1 MNKTSKILIMLYMM
15 LLVIG
20 IASAQE
26 RPVDGD
32 SNWGVDL
39 NTHLDVSL
47 NSSTGKLQNNI
58 VKLGNLNLTDI
69 TLADFTNDRADL
81 WQLINFTNAFSGRME
96 ELWNLDNFTQAYDDK
111 AEARYTIVNFTNDYD
126 GRNERF
132 SNKNFTV
139 NYDARADRFLIEN
152 YTALEDSAF
161 RVENGTALPFSAFTI
176 GNGTALAVGGDLTG
190 TVGNAQL
197 GVNSVGSAEIAN
209 DAVTDA
215 KVADALTITG
225 GTIENSPIGGI
236 APASG
241 NFTNLGVSGNLFVS
255 SDLDISGNRL
265 IIDSPGPTFSGSS
278 SRQTVQADAIFSGF
292 TGGYGAGVMGNAV
305 SGTIGA
311 GNSIIGGLIGKY
323 NLADSSPSDHPQGAV
338 IGEIGEDVGDT
349 TLPDGAFI
357 AVLGGDTEAV
367 DAGAAYTV
375 RYLNSTVGSQ
385 FNYGLDLFGA
395 AIYSYLT
402 VSYATADIRLQNSET
417 ISNATNGVI
426 DMSGAAVLNRIATS
440 SPTTDTTLT
449 AAQSGTTFFIG
460 TAGVDLTL
468 PAIAGTS
475 GVWYRFVVSAAVAD
489 TNQTVIAPTAILNG
503 PIDVNSTLVLCTD
516 EATIAFV
523 QTADTAGD
531 WVEVRSNGTKWFV
544 TGQAQAVGGIT
555 CS

>member
-278 SRQTVQADAIFSGF
+278 SRQTVQADAIFSSF
-292 TGGYGAGVMGNAV
+292 TGGYGAAVMGNAV

-338 IGEIGEDVGDT
+338 IGEIGEDVGAT
-349 TLPDGAFI
+349 TLPNGAFI
-357 AVLGGDTEAV
+357 AVLGGDLNEV

-375 RYLNSTVGSQ
+375 RYLNSVSGSQ
-385 FNYGLDLFGA
+385 FNYGLDLSGA
-395 AIYSYLT
+395 AIDSYQP
-402 VSYATADIRLQNSET
+402 VSYASSDIKLST
-417 ISNATNGVI
+417 GVLV
-426 DMSGAAVLNRIATS
+426 MSGSGSPEAAKTAPVGSMYLR
-440 SPTTDTTLT
+440 TDGGAGTTLYVKE
-449 AAQSGTTFFIG
+449 SGTGNTG
-460 TAGVDLTL
+460 
-468 PAIAGTS
+468 
-475 GVWYRFVVSAAVAD
+475 WAA
-489 TNQTVIAPTAILNG
+489 
-503 PIDVNSTLVLCTD
+503 
-516 EATIAFV
+516 
-523 QTADTAGD
+523 
-531 WVEVRSNGTKWFV
+531 K
-544 TGQAQAVGGIT
+544 
-555 CS
+555 